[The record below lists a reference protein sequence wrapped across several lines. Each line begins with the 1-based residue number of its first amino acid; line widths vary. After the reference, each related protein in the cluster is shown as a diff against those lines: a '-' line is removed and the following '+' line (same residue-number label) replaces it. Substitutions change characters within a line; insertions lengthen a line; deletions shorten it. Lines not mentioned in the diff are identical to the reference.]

1 MWTRFGNP
9 APYALSKD
17 ANDVVTKTPVEKDA
31 DSPESVTETTY
42 PDDWSVSEA
51 FIDFTGN
58 IYSSHFQEGTKPAWV
73 ESDNPLLAGLLA
85 DHYGCPVKAPVIQE
99 EGA

>member
-1 MWTRFGNP
+1 MWTRIGNP

-17 ANDVVTKTPVEKDA
+17 ENDVVTKTPVEGDN
-31 DSPESVTETTY
+31 SETYTLY
-42 PDDWSVSEA
+42 PDDWSVREA

-58 IYSSHFQEGTKPAWV
+58 IYSSHFQEGTTPLWV
-73 ESDNPLLAGLLA
+73 ESDNPLLAALLA
-85 DHYGCPVKAPVIQE
+85 DHYGCEVKAPVIQE